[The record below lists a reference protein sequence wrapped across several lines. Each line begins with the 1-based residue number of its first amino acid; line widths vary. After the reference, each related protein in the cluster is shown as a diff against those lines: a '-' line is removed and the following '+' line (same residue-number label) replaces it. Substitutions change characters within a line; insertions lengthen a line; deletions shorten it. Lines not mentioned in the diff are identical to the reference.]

1 MKNRLT
7 QIQNC
12 KFRDRLNHCPRQTI
26 IFEES
31 LSPTEYQKNNWKSS
45 WNLQIWPTCSTI
57 EPIHSWGRG
66 HLVKLFVPIFLAED
80 EMLPICTELRPVSA
94 PAHKSWG
101 VSSPKPMPGWTHGLL
116 ELSARNQVSERLSL
130 PDTCSHLPNP
140 GPGWSQLLAAVAACF
155 VSLAAMVPKICPCP

>member
-57 EPIHSWGRG
+57 EPIHSWWRG

-80 EMLPICTELRPVSA
+80 EMLPICTELRTRLVSVA
-94 PAHKSWG
+94 CG
-101 VSSPKPMPGWTHGLL
+101 DGGLFCQSCSDGT
-116 ELSARNQVSERLSL
+116 ENMSLSL
-130 PDTCSHLPNP
+130 KFGASGTTRKATARGDNSPRLHQP
-140 GPGWSQLLAAVAACF
+140 
-155 VSLAAMVPKICPCP
+155 SLASNYDHINM